1 MRAKETKKI
10 TRSRKGCHNCKRLK
24 IKCDEEKPKCS
35 NCAKSKVTCDYS
47 LKLTWG
53 GRPLKSEKKKTT
65 IKTEPQSQTQNF
77 QTTNGLHIGNSQT
90 YDGSPQFESV
100 SDSSTS
106 LKDFGNTPKGRYDPF
121 KIMDYRSP
129 VDSLPFTT
137 YSPQELATR
146 DTVGPH
152 VLPPPPAKQQK
163 IKKETREIPPFF
175 PESSMGGT
183 GDDNLFK
190 QFDESTLQ
198 QNMSGSDQ
206 ALSDH
211 NNIYQEMQT
220 TNSITLQVSDFPMS
234 ILSSLVESLPEI
246 SDGVE
251 VLSNALNRISGRS
264 HQFNIRHS
272 SMLNNYIQ
280 NFEERSPTPGIS
292 DTDPTDS
299 GISNTEQIEA
309 YDFNSYSQD
318 LAKIEAFIPKSPSN
332 FTPDFLGELR
342 TILRGGTR
350 KRAYDDT
357 EDKIE
362 ELDGSLYPLDE
373 FNQGNES
380 LLLAHAFTPAE
391 VFSQVPPPLT
401 PFPELLLQVP
411 FYRSLMHFWVHFASL
426 HLVPAPSHVYLDNPF
441 KVILP
446 QMAMEY
452 PAILT
457 TLLAFSASAKA
468 LLTGIRDV
476 PQVIIDQLLARS
488 CNELLKLLK
497 DKKEATSDGTL
508 ATVLMLSSY
517 EAFNSINFE
526 RSRAHTVGA
535 RQIVKARRLILPRIE
550 EGSSPE
556 SDSSADS
563 PGLVVGQESDIAFFL
578 MRWFVYLDVIGAL
591 SATKNSHNYLT
602 TRNYMDD
609 GTRLADETEED
620 TDHIPL
626 DPKRD
631 IDHLLGFD
639 VKFLPLF
646 SDVVLLIRETESY
659 VQENGEGNLPIL
671 IITRASELRDRILRS
686 YEVGERRRDVTID
699 IIKDNDDDKSNK
711 RHLKTIKKLID
722 QHMILRCTNK
732 VFCEMALLNLYR
744 RALLIPRKSTI
755 IQKLT
760 GSIAI
765 ILDEKI
771 EPRSTAE
778 TCSIF
783 CFFCAACDT
792 LDPQA
797 RNMFETRFTNM
808 AKTGNTN
815 AAKSLQIM
823 NRCWETGDTWMQA
836 SKDLDID
843 LTLL

>member
-1 MRAKETKKI
+1 MGPKETKKI

-24 IKCDEEKPKCS
+24 IKCDEVKPKCS
-35 NCAKSKVTCDYS
+35 NCAKSKATCDYS

-53 GRPLKSEKKKTT
+53 GRPIKSEKKKAAG
-65 IKTEPQSQTQNF
+65 KTDAQFQIHNFRPTKDQHLESSQN
-77 QTTNGLHIGNSQT
+77 
-90 YDGSPQFESV
+90 YVGSPQFESGT
-100 SDSSTS
+100 DSSTS
-106 LKDFGNTPKGRYDPF
+106 VRDFGNTPKDRYDPF
-121 KIMDYRSP
+121 RIMDYRSP
-129 VDSLPFTT
+129 VESSPFTT
-137 YSPQELATR
+137 YSPQESATR
-146 DTVGPH
+146 DTIQPH
-152 VLPPPPAKQQK
+152 ISPPRPTKQRK
-163 IKKETREIPPFF
+163 IKKETSEMSPFF
-175 PESSMGGT
+175 PAT

-190 QFDESTLQ
+190 QFDETTLQ
-198 QNMSGSDQ
+198 PNVADSGQ

-211 NNIYQEMQT
+211 NNMYQDMQT
-220 TNSITLQVSDFPMS
+220 TDSITSQVSDFPMS
-234 ILSSLVESLPEI
+234 ISSSFVESLPEI
-246 SDGVE
+246 SNGVE

-299 GISNTEQIEA
+299 GINNTEQIEA

-318 LAKIEAFIPKSPSN
+318 LAKIEAYIPKSPSN
-332 FTPDFLGELR
+332 FTSDFSGELR
-342 TILRGGTR
+342 SILRGGTR
-350 KRAYDDT
+350 KRSYD
-357 EDKIE
+357 ESEVKIE
-362 ELDGSLYPLDE
+362 ELDTSSYPSFEDESGS
-373 FNQGNES
+373 ES
-380 LLLAHAFTPAE
+380 LSLAHVLTPAE
-391 VFSQVPPPLT
+391 VFAQVPPPLT

-411 FYRSLMHFWVHFASL
+411 FYRSLMHFWVHFASS

-457 TLLAFSASAKA
+457 TLLAFSASAKVS
-468 LLTGIRDV
+468 LTGIRDV

-488 CNELLKLLK
+488 CNELLKSLK

-535 RQIVKARRLILPRIE
+535 RQIVKARRLILPRVDD
-550 EGSSPE
+550 GSSPE
-556 SDSSADS
+556 SDKGADS
-563 PGLVVGQESDIAFFL
+563 PGSSGALESDIAYFL

-602 TRNYMDD
+602 TRNYMNDR
-609 GTRLADETEED
+609 TKPAEEAEED
-620 TDHIPL
+620 PHYVPS

-659 VQENGEGNLPIL
+659 VQEHGGDCLPIS
-671 IITRASELRDRILRS
+671 IITRASELRDKTLRT

-699 IIKDNDDDKSNK
+699 IIKDNDDDKRHK
-711 RHLKTIKKLID
+711 RHPKTIKKLID
-722 QHMILRCTNK
+722 QHLILRCTNRL
-732 VFCEMALLNLYR
+732 FCEMALLNLYR
-744 RALLIPRKSTI
+744 RALLIPRNSSI

-760 GSIAI
+760 KSIAT
-765 ILDEKI
+765 ILDEDI

-783 CFFCAACDT
+783 CFFSAACDT
-792 LDPQA
+792 LDQEA
-797 RNMFETRFTNM
+797 RDMFERRFTNM

-823 NRCWETGDTWMQA
+823 KRCWETGDTWMQA